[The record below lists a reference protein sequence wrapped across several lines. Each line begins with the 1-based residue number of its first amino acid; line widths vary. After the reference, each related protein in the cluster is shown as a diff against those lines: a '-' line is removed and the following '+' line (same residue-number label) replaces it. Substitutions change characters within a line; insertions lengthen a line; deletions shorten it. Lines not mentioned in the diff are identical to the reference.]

1 MYFFPVETQ
10 EARIIERPGLG
21 RFLAQEGA
29 WLFAALALTVMTA
42 TMLTVLGGRW
52 ASLAPAAALLGLHA
66 FVGLYVLQADLPKLP
81 AWFRVDRRALGWG
94 LGGGAALLAF
104 NVVYGLVLEAFGIVL
119 PDVAEMLRGLL
130 PEPALIA
137 WAAMLAP
144 VVEEMYFRG
153 RLIDELTPRIGP
165 RWASAISALGFAA
178 IHGIPAF
185 VPAYIVFAFV
195 LLALRR
201 KTGGLMAPILAHAIN
216 NAAALVV
223 PS

>member
-21 RFLAQEGA
+21 KFLAEEGA
-29 WLFAALALTVMTA
+29 WLFAALAATVMTA
-42 TMLTVLGGRW
+42 TMLTVLGGPW
-52 ASLAPAAALLGLHA
+52 ALLAPAAALFGLHIL
-66 FVGLYVLQADLPKLP
+66 VGLHVVRTELPKLP
-81 AWFRVDRRALGWG
+81 AWFRVDRRAVGWG
-94 LGGGAALLAF
+94 LGGGVLLVGF
-104 NVVYGLVLEAFGIVL
+104 NLLYGLVLGALGIVP
-119 PDVAEMLRGLL
+119 PDVADMLRGLL

-137 WAAMLAP
+137 WAAILAP
-144 VVEEMYFRG
+144 VVEELYFRG
-153 RLIDELTPRIGP
+153 RLIDELAPRVGP

-185 VPAYIVFAFV
+185 LPAYLVFALV

-201 KTGGLMAPILAHAIN
+201 KTGGLTAPILAHAIN
-216 NAAALVV
+216 NGLALFA